1 MNTEI
6 LGVVAQV
13 ALMVILAYPLGRYIA
28 KVYKERKPGRISWL
42 LLKGSFIKYAELTLK
57 KK

>member
-28 KVYKERKPGRISWL
+28 KVYKGEPGRISWL

>member
-28 KVYKERKPGRISWL
+28 KVYKGEKTWSDFMAPIER
-42 LLKGSFIKYAELTLK
+42 SFIKYAELTLK

>member
-28 KVYKERKPGRISWL
+28 KVYKGEKTWCDFMAPVERDHL
-42 LLKGSFIKYAELTLK
+42 
-57 KK
+57 